1 MQAGQTETKAVASS
15 SNVLDFFGNSSTP
28 TVSTAPKK
36 RKKPAAVSKPEKKRA
51 AKVEEVE
58 SEEEVEFKPKKAK
71 KGKGVSIFKKKKG
84 QTSDSDAAKS
94 RKKNKSKKKED
105 QIRQEEVA
113 AFRHRLKINV
123 EGNEVPDPIQTFD
136 EMNEDD
142 PAVGG
147 STKHVLLQNIEKS
160 AYKEPTAVQMQAIP
174 ALLDKRD
181 VLVAAP
187 TGSGKTLTFAVPL
200 LLNLHKPMK
209 GHGVRGLVLAPTR
222 ELAGQLESYIKR
234 MCAGKKFKIVLLK
247 KATATALS
255 AGSSNKHTSNQCDI
269 LIATPLRLLH
279 LLNTNSLN
287 LHQVQMVCLD
297 EADKLFEMGFVE
309 QVDAILA
316 ACTNVKVQVAMLSA
330 TMMPGVEDMA
340 KSVLKDP
347 IKVTIGTKNAGA
359 NTIKQKLVF
368 VGREAGKLLA
378 VRQIVQEGLKPPVLI
393 FLQNKERAQALF
405 HELVYDGINV
415 EVSPVQKQ
423 RRRERDTER
432 ERASVREREREREID
447 R

>member
-1 MQAGQTETKAVASS
+1 MIIEQLFVFVAAQQTETKVASSS
-15 SNVLDFFGNSSTP
+15 SNVLDFFGSANAAST
-28 TVSTAPKK
+28 STTPKK
-36 RKKPAAVSKPEKKRA
+36 RKKPPLAKPEKKKKIA
-51 AKVEEVE
+51 SKEESE
-58 SEEEVEFKPKKAK
+58 SEEEVEVKPKKAK

-84 QTSDSDAAKS
+84 QSSDSDAAKS
-94 RKKNKSKKKED
+94 RKEKKNEKKED
-105 QIRQEEVA
+105 QIRKEEVA

-142 PAVGG
+142 LAIGG

-174 ALLDKRD
+174 ALLDRRD

-187 TGSGKTLTFAVPL
+187 TGSGKTATFALPL
-200 LLNLHKPMK
+200 LLNLQKPMK

-222 ELAGQLESYIKR
+222 ELAGQLETYVKR
-234 MCAGKKFKIVLLK
+234 MCVGRKFKVVLLK

-255 AGSSNKHTSNQCDI
+255 ASTSNKHASNQCDI

-279 LLNTNSLN
+279 LLNSNSLN
-287 LHQVQMVCLD
+287 LHKVQMVCLD

-316 ACTNVKVQVAMLSA
+316 ACTNTKVQVAMLSA

-378 VRQIVQEGLKPPVLI
+378 VRQIVQAGLKPPVLI

-415 EVSPVQKQ
+415 EVRWVS
-423 RRRERDTER
+423 
-432 ERASVREREREREID
+432 
-447 R
+447 